1 MQKEYHYENKKQI
14 YSRILCKKEGFLH
27 IFNKINKKKL
37 NVLSFI
43 IQIGKKINH
52 FTDNGL

>member
-14 YSRILCKKEGFLH
+14 YSRILGKKEGFLH

-43 IQIGKKINH
+43 IQIGKKINP
-52 FTDNGL
+52 FTDNVL